1 MKIVEVT
8 TGQAVEHARELF
20 AEYAASLGFSLCFQ
34 NFDQEVA
41 ELPGK
46 YTPPSGRLLLAREEE
61 AVAGCV
67 ALRKIA
73 TGTSSDS
80 VCEMKRLYVRPEF
93 RGRGLG
99 RILTEAVIAAARDIG
114 YERMRLDTL
123 PGRMDSA
130 IAIYRSLGF
139 KDIEPYYDNPFADV
153 AFLELEL

>member
-73 TGTSSDS
+73 TGTSADS
-80 VCEMKRLYVRPEF
+80 ICEMKRLYVRPEF